1 LQARKTF
8 GNFAV
13 LIAIIVMVGVDEL
26 IEHPVTKKLDIPN
39 ALETGLVN
47 TKPLDREW
55 MVNPIS
61 LPLFWIAASALPALL
76 LFILVFM
83 EASIAE

>member
-1 LQARKTF
+1 L

-26 IEHPVTKKLDIPN
+26 LVKYPETKKLDIPD
-39 ALETGLVN
+39 ALRAGLVN
-47 TKPLDREW
+47 TKPKAREW
-55 MVNPIS
+55 MVNPLS
-61 LPLFWIAASALPALL
+61 LPLFWIGASIPPALL